1 MNELMNF
8 LQAVYSND
16 ISRAFG
22 LAIGAFFVFGIT
34 NLNSQS
40 GKTQAII
47 HHAPSAM
54 TSLGILGT
62 FFGIFIGLQDFN
74 IDKIDE
80 SVPELLEGLKV
91 AFASSIL
98 GVAAALSFR
107 FLKPILQSETVQKA
121 SDTDVV
127 TDLLE
132 RIAKATEQTSD
143 TENVTGLLER
153 ITEATERTGEYL
165 GNDEHNRGTI
175 IGQISGLRH
184 DLRVGKLGT
193 EEFSV
198 TPGQR
203 LLTVQEKVSEL
214 EYAFRGYA
222 HRSGN
227 EHQNFMEEFRALTT
241 NLSAAFSENLTE
253 ELRQVIQELNQNI
266 VDQFGENFEHLNQA
280 FIRLIEWQENY
291 KDHIDIMND
300 AFQDSLNGINETK
313 NAIEAISAASSSIP
327 DTMDALRNTVEGFAQ
342 QSEQLNEQL
351 SALAQM
357 RAEAA
362 EVFSHIGEHLQGV
375 VGTIEE
381 SANQFGGLGEHVEQA
396 ITNLSEQIS
405 QTLADS
411 QASQENMLEQTREQF
426 NNTVAQATQQLNE
439 ALNTLD
445 EAMQERIASSIT
457 EMAQNLTGIT
467 QQLVDDYAPLLQATN
482 DLISTAT
489 QAQNNAH

>member
-1 MNELMNF
+1 MRALTPSCQRTFRMNELMNF

-22 LAIGAFFVFGIT
+22 LAIGVLFVFGIT

-40 GKTQAII
+40 GKTSNNSPCTKCNDFAWY
-47 HHAPSAM
+47 PWD
-54 TSLGILGT
+54 L
-62 FFGIFIGLQDFN
+62 FGIFIGLQDFN

-184 DLRVGKLGT
+184 DLRVGNLGT

-222 HRSGN
+222 HRTGN

-241 NLSAAFSENLTE
+241 NLSTAFSENLTE

-266 VDQFGENFEHLNQA
+266 ADQFGENFEHLNQA

-291 KDHIDIMND
+291 KDHINIMND

-313 NAIEAISAASSSIP
+313 TAIEAISDASAA
-327 DTMDALRNTVEGFAQ
+327 F
-342 QSEQLNEQL
+342 
-351 SALAQM
+351 
-357 RAEAA
+357 
-362 EVFSHIGEHLQGV
+362 
-375 VGTIEE
+375 
-381 SANQFGGLGEHVEQA
+381 
-396 ITNLSEQIS
+396 QIQWMHS
-405 QTLADS
+405 
-411 QASQENMLEQTREQF
+411 
-426 NNTVAQATQQLNE
+426 
-439 ALNTLD
+439 
-445 EAMQERIASSIT
+445 
-457 EMAQNLTGIT
+457 
-467 QQLVDDYAPLLQATN
+467 
-482 DLISTAT
+482 
-489 QAQNNAH
+489 